1 MLELSWFSIKLFLK
15 GKLFRDP
22 IYFLRQTIIASGIG
36 TVMLVLLAQASIPL
50 CIPITVASLITG
62 AIMPFLLQDFRMK

>member
-1 MLELSWFSIKLFLK
+1 MLALTWFSVQLFFK

-22 IYFLRQTIIASGIG
+22 MYFLRQTIIASGIG
-36 TVMLVLLAQASIPL
+36 TIILVLLAQASIPL
-50 CIPITVASLITG
+50 CIPISVASLTTG

>member
-1 MLELSWFSIKLFLK
+1 MLALTWFSMQLFFK

-22 IYFLRQTIIASGIG
+22 IYFLRQIIIASGIG
-36 TVMLVLLAQASIPL
+36 TVILVLLAQASIPL
-50 CIPITVASLITG
+50 CIPVTVASLTTG

>member
-1 MLELSWFSIKLFLK
+1 MLALTWFSIELFFK

-22 IYFLRQTIIASGIG
+22 MYFLRQTIIASGIG
-36 TVMLVLLAQASIPL
+36 TIILVLLAQASIPL
-50 CIPITVASLITG
+50 CIPISVASLTTG

>member
-1 MLELSWFSIKLFLK
+1 MLELSWFSIQLFFK

-22 IYFLRQTIIASGIG
+22 IYFLRQTMIASSIG
-36 TVMLVLLAQASIPL
+36 TVILVSLAQASRPL
-50 CIPITVASLITG
+50 CIPITVASLTTG